1 MKGSRVC
8 KICGKEYP
16 YCKTEN
22 PNNVFRYQ
30 DVACCPEHGAQ
41 YLHDVLVARG
51 EIPADE
57 PKKSAPKKGGKRA
70 EPEPEVEVEEDYDIE
85 EEEEEDEEED
95 EDE

>member
-41 YLHDVLVARG
+41 YLREVLIARG
-51 EIPADE
+51 ELVEDE
-57 PKKSAPKKGGKRA
+57 PKKASPKKGKKA
-70 EPEPEVEVEEDYDIE
+70 DPEPEPKVVESLEEEGEEDKE
-85 EEEEEDEEED
+85 GE
-95 EDE
+95 